1 MPNFTPKY
9 LVIFILWSIMCVN
22 LTYLDSHSSFDN
34 FHQNGKI
41 KKLLHKYTVLCR
53 KVVLQCMSH
62 KYAWRIL
69 ARLVK

>member
-9 LVIFILWSIMCVN
+9 LVIFILWPIMCVN
-22 LTYLDSHSSFDN
+22 LTYLESHSSFDN

-41 KKLLHKYTVLCR
+41 ENLLPYIHST
-53 KVVLQCMSH
+53 LQESCVMSH
-62 KYAWRIL
+62 KCAWQIS

>member
-9 LVIFILWSIMCVN
+9 LVIFILWPIMCVN
-22 LTYLDSHSSFDN
+22 LTYLESHSSFDK

-41 KKLLHKYTVLCR
+41 ENLLHIHST
-53 KVVLQCMSH
+53 LQESCVMSH
-62 KYAWRIL
+62 KCAWQIS